1 MSKIKTF
8 GSHLVDFDL
17 IPSNGVFIDAGAC
30 QGNFIKDVRSIL
42 PESYI
47 IALEP
52 NVKNYDELVGQL
64 NPKMLLLQMALVAG
78 HEPKKM
84 KFAAFPDLPE
94 WGNVTGLYGNRKHE
108 FYDVHTIDIGELL
121 EYVPDGVVHHLKM
134 DIEGCEHG
142 VIADLTTTQ
151 AEDIHQISMEVHSGL
166 QQLLLHL
173 TNLGYRCDYEKGEL
187 YAVRK
192 EL

>member
-1 MSKIKTF
+1 MSKITTF

-17 IPSNGVFIDAGAC
+17 IPNNGVFIDAGAC
-30 QGNFIKDVRSIL
+30 QGNFIKDVRTQR
-42 PESYI
+42 PDSYI

-52 NVKNYDELVGQL
+52 NVENYDGLVAQL
-64 NPKMLLLQMALVAG
+64 NKKMLLLQFALVAS
-78 HEPKKM
+78 HEPKQM

-94 WGNVTGLYGNRKHE
+94 WGNVTGLYENRKHV
-108 FYDVHTIDIGELL
+108 FYNVPTMDITELL
-121 EYVPDGVVHHLKM
+121 QYVPDGIVHHLKM
-134 DIEGCEHG
+134 DIEACEHG

-166 QQLLLHL
+166 QQLLLKL
-173 TNLGYRCDYEKGEL
+173 TNLGYRVNYEKGEL